1 MKQLIE
7 LIKNNE
13 KTKAVKLALSM
24 LDEQKITIVDLYQTF
39 LMPALNEIECAEED
53 TKCIWQ
59 EHIRTNIVRT
69 IIESAY
75 VYIVQYLKDHKV
87 KPLNKKVLVV
97 CPTDEY
103 HEIGARMAT
112 DFFMMNGYDVTYI
125 GANSPL
131 EVIVSAVEVEQPNI
145 LAVSVTNIYHLSA
158 TKHMIDVIKESSP
171 TVKIYGGGQAF
182 SSPLTKE
189 AVSPDEVLWTFD
201 DFVQVAKGEK

>member
-7 LIKNNE
+7 LIKDNE
-13 KTKAVKLALSM
+13 KTKAVNLALSM
-24 LDEQKITIVDLYQTF
+24 LDEQKITIVDLYQTI

-75 VYIVQYLKDHKV
+75 VYIVQYLKDNKV

-112 DFFMMNGYDVTYI
+112 DFFMLNGYDVTYI

-131 EVIVSAVEVEQPNI
+131 EVIVSAVEVEQPDI

-158 TKHMIDVIKESSP
+158 TKHMVEVIKNTSP
-171 TVKIYGGGQAF
+171 KVKVYGGGQAF
-182 SSPLTKE
+182 SSPRTKE
-189 AVSPDEVLWTFD
+189 AVSPDEVLWTYD
-201 DFVQVAKGEK
+201 DFVQVAKGEQ

>member
-75 VYIVQYLKDHKV
+75 VYIVQYLKVHKV